1 MVGSMSEI
9 FSLMA
14 TIFLLV
20 IVVGI
25 PTILGF
31 IILGIVLQILRI
43 VVDYMD
49 ELIEDI
55 GYRIDEW
62 REKRK
67 KG

>member
-1 MVGSMSEI
+1 MSEI

-14 TIFLLV
+14 TIFVLVLV
-20 IVVGI
+20 IGI
-25 PTILGF
+25 PTIFGF
-31 IILGIVLQILRI
+31 IILIMLLQILQI
-43 VVDYMD
+43 MAEYLD
-49 ELIEDI
+49 ELIGDI